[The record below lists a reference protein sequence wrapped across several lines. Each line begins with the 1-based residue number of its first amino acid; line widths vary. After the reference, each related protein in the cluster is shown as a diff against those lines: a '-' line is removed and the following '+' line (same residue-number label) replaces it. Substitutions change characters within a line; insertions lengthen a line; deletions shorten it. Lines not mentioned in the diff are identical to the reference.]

1 LDNRGQMQID
11 YIIGISIFLTT
22 IIFVF
27 SYTSGLFLPFESNS
41 DEITLI
47 ADRIS
52 TNIVEQELSAQ
63 KPGNI
68 NLLDG
73 TKVATFFTEINGN
86 YDGIL
91 NFYGL
96 NSTYLRYDMNVTIE
110 NENSTIY
117 AGGKQLPEYSN
128 IAQTK
133 RVIML
138 RNETTG
144 NSSISVLSV
153 RVW

>member
-1 LDNRGQMQID
+1 MHID
-11 YIIGISIFLTT
+11 YIIGISIFLTS

-27 SYTSGLFLPFESNS
+27 SYTSGLFLPFQSNS

-52 TNIVEQELSAQ
+52 TNMVEQSLSAQ
-63 KPGNI
+63 EPGRI

-73 TKVATFFTEINGN
+73 AKVSTFFTDINGS
-86 YDGIL
+86 YDGIRDI
-91 NFYGL
+91 YGL
-96 NSTYLRYDMNVTIE
+96 NGAYLRYDLNVTIE
-110 NENSTIY
+110 NETSTLY
-117 AGGKQLPEYSN
+117 SGGKQLPEYSN

-138 RNETTG
+138 RDESTG
-144 NSSISVLSV
+144 NSSMAVLSV

>member
-1 LDNRGQMQID
+1 MQID
-11 YIIGISIFLTT
+11 YIIGISIFLTS
-22 IIFVF
+22 IIFLF
-27 SYTSGLFLPFESNS
+27 SYTSGLFLPFQSNS

-52 TNIVEQELSAQ
+52 TNIVEQELSARE
-63 KPGNI
+63 PGHI
-68 NLLDG
+68 TILDG
-73 TKVATFFTEINGN
+73 KKVSTFFSEINSN
-86 YDGIL
+86 YGGIL

-96 NSTYLRYDMNVTIE
+96 NGTYLRYDMNVTIE
-110 NENSTIY
+110 NETSILY
-117 AGGKQLPEYSN
+117 SGGKQLPQYSN

-138 RNETTG
+138 KDETTE
-144 NSSISVLSV
+144 NSSVAVLSV

>member
-1 LDNRGQMQID
+1 MQID
-11 YIIGISIFLTT
+11 YIIGISIFLTS

-27 SYTSGLFLPFESNS
+27 SYTSGLFLPFQSNS

-52 TNIVEQELSAQ
+52 TNIVEQELSARE
-63 KPGNI
+63 PGHI
-68 NLLDG
+68 TLLDG
-73 TKVATFFTEINGN
+73 TKVSTFFSEINGN
-86 YDGIL
+86 YGGIL

-96 NSTYLRYDMNVTIE
+96 NGTYLRYDMNVTIE
-110 NENSTIY
+110 NETSILY
-117 AGGKQLPEYSN
+117 SGGKQLPHYSN

-138 RNETTG
+138 RDETTG
-144 NSSISVLSV
+144 NSSVAVLSV

>member
-1 LDNRGQMQID
+1 MQID
-11 YIIGISIFLTT
+11 YIIGISIFLTS
-22 IIFVF
+22 IIFLF
-27 SYTSGLFLPFESNS
+27 SYTSGLFLPFQSNS

-52 TNIVEQELSAQ
+52 TNIVEQELSARE
-63 KPGNI
+63 PGHI
-68 NLLDG
+68 TLLDG
-73 TKVATFFTEINGN
+73 KKVSTFFSEINGN
-86 YDGIL
+86 YGGIL

-96 NSTYLRYDMNVTIE
+96 NGTYLRYDMNVTIE
-110 NENSTIY
+110 NETSILY
-117 AGGKQLPEYSN
+117 SGGKQLPQYSN

-138 RNETTG
+138 KDETTG
-144 NSSISVLSV
+144 NSSVAVLSV

>member
-1 LDNRGQMQID
+1 MQID
-11 YIIGISIFLTT
+11 YIIGISIFLTS
-22 IIFVF
+22 IIFLF
-27 SYTSGLFLPFESNS
+27 SYTSGLFLPFQSNS

-52 TNIVEQELSAQ
+52 TNIVEQELSARE
-63 KPGNI
+63 PGHI
-68 NLLDG
+68 TILDG
-73 TKVATFFTEINGN
+73 KEVSTFFSEINGN

-91 NFYGL
+91 NYYGL
-96 NSTYLRYDMNVTIE
+96 NGTYLRYDMNVTIE
-110 NENSTIY
+110 NETSILY
-117 AGGKQLPEYSN
+117 SGGKQLPQYSN

-138 RNETTG
+138 KDETTG
-144 NSSISVLSV
+144 NSSVAVLSV